1 MSQLMLIERVCKKGY
16 GQNGTKTQLRT
27 RPQGISK
34 ITEQRK
40 SKYIWFVIK
49 TKDARSKGPTSRTKP
64 WFISYLCI
72 GGILGVLCNGLA
84 CKNSNVCD
92 HFVFQWKRRST
103 PLELCQSVSDVTFRL
118 FLAVVLESDDSAQHK
133 PFSCFHL
140 NLEVIGQDKSKPG
153 LSCRDILDSGSSEGD
168 GVYWIDPEKSGAP
181 IRAYCDMTTAGGD

>member
-1 MSQLMLIERVCKKGY
+1 MFWKQVVIHEAWTFVMLFKRPVNHLSPWRYLVEDFKGISRSSCLQEIWWSRVCKKGY

-92 HFVFQWKRRST
+92 HFPRCSLGIRWLYSYVHNINVF
-103 PLELCQSVSDVTFRL
+103 PVF
-118 FLAVVLESDDSAQHK
+118 
-133 PFSCFHL
+133 
-140 NLEVIGQDKSKPG
+140 I
-153 LSCRDILDSGSSEGD
+153 
-168 GVYWIDPEKSGAP
+168 WI
-181 IRAYCDMTTAGGD
+181 